1 MRKYL
6 LVGRTGMGKSSF
18 INTTFGKYI
27 AETAEYEACTK
38 IVEHYAYNS
47 PLGSIS
53 LIDTPGLAEDD
64 SLTDERYLSMVRS
77 KVNLNEIYSLLYIT
91 RLDDTRFRPDEKRT
105 LKLLTEKLGSK
116 IWNNAILVLTFAASV
131 PSYKRDETANV
142 RIGQIE
148 DFLKATIND
157 NLLLNRDNS
166 PLSSILKN
174 KKLFSSTSLGL
185 SSLDLPSIYSRPS
198 LLSSQTKVFEKFKR
212 YWLVDNIVSNWTNEG
227 VSALSLLIN

>member
-38 IVEHYAYNS
+38 IVEYYAYNS
-47 PLGSIS
+47 PLGNIS

-64 SLTDERYLSMVRS
+64 SLTDERYLSMVHS

-105 LKLLTEKLGSK
+105 LKLLTEKLGSN

-131 PSYKRDETANV
+131 PSDKRDETANV

-148 DFLKATIND
+148 EFLKATIND
-157 NLLLNRDNS
+157 NLSINRYNS
-166 PLSSILKN
+166 PLSSILNN
-174 KKLFSSTSLGL
+174 KKLFRSTSLGL

-198 LLSSQTKVFEKFKR
+198 LLSRQTKVFEKFKG
-212 YWLVDNIVSNWTNEG
+212 YWLVDNVVSNWTNEG
-227 VSALSLLIN
+227 VSALSLLIS

>member
-105 LKLLTEKLGSK
+105 LKLLTEKLGSN

-131 PSYKRDETANV
+131 PSYKRNETAHV

-148 DFLKATIND
+148 EFVRETVND
-157 NLLLNRDNS
+157 NLLLNRYNS
-166 PLSSILKN
+166 PLSSILNNGTLWSKSR
-174 KKLFSSTSLGL
+174 LGGHPIYPSLISSK
-185 SSLDLPSIYSRPS
+185 PSILSRQPES
-198 LLSSQTKVFEKFKR
+198 FKEFKG

-227 VSALSLLIN
+227 ASALSLLIG

>member
-47 PLGSIS
+47 
-53 LIDTPGLAEDD
+53 LAEDD

-91 RLDDTRFRPDEKRT
+91 RLDDTRFRPDEKRS
-105 LKLLTEKLGSK
+105 LKLLTEKLGSN

-148 DFLKATIND
+148 KFLKATIND
-157 NLLLNRDNS
+157 NLLLNRYNS
-166 PLSSILKN
+166 PLSSILNN
-174 KKLFSSTSLGL
+174 KKLFSTSLGL
-185 SSLDLPSIYSRPS
+185 SPLALPSIYSRPS
-198 LLSSQTKVFEKFKR
+198 LLSCQTKVFEKFKG

>member
-91 RLDDTRFRPDEKRT
+91 RLDDTRFRPDEKRS
-105 LKLLTEKLGSK
+105 LKLLTEKLGSN

-148 DFLKATIND
+148 KFLKATIND
-157 NLLLNRDNS
+157 NLLLNRYNS
-166 PLSSILKN
+166 PLSSILNN
-174 KKLFSSTSLGL
+174 KKLFSTSLGL
-185 SSLDLPSIYSRPS
+185 SPLALPSIYSRPS
-198 LLSSQTKVFEKFKR
+198 LLSCQTKVFEKFKG